1 MYNYNIVL
9 VICIMFFLIM
19 SIVLGSGLV
28 YLLFND
34 QEQKNK
40 IIDSN
45 SVIDTLRSELKNK
58 GSSDPTKYSALASL
72 KFNADTALTQ
82 QININSNL
90 SSQNYNLQENNE
102 KINFKYNELLDIVK
116 EKDISAAERQ
126 NINNSLGSR
135 LTNEININNALALK
149 INNLMTQRSSTA
161 LETVMSPVTTTAMS
175 PATDF
180 TLSPIVPSST
190 MSSLSPSY
198 LSPSFST
205 NSGQTGTTNSGQ
217 TGTSYI
223 GISYNPK
230 TEDISNLLALIQSL
244 LSNMQSDA
252 CLISNNENN
261 FENMKQSLKQYIIM
275 NMEYQENNTVNNL
288 DANSVREIMKAYVTM
303 YFDELN
309 NQIQNRSDDTLGIN
323 IDIYTLER
331 IKNANIDINK
341 YKPIIFNIIDQI
353 ILIISDNNNK
363 IDIDK
368 FIQFISDLY
377 YSMCPNIN
385 IN

>member
-1 MYNYNIVL
+1 
-9 VICIMFFLIM
+9 M
-19 SIVLGSGLV
+19 SIILGSGLV

-45 SVIDTLRSELKNK
+45 SVIDTLRSQLKNK
-58 GSSDPTKYSALASL
+58 GSSDPAKYSALASL

-82 QININSNL
+82 QININNNL

-135 LTNEININNALALK
+135 LTNEININNALASK

-180 TLSPIVPSST
+180 TPSPIVPSST

-205 NSGQTGTTNSGQ
+205 NSRQ

-244 LSNMQSDA
+244 LSNMQNDV
-252 CLISNNENN
+252 CIISNNENN

-288 DANSVREIMKAYVTM
+288 DANSAREIMKAYVTM

-309 NQIQNRSDDTLGIN
+309 NQIQNKNDETYGIN
-323 IDIYTLER
+323 INIYTLER

-353 ILIISDNNNK
+353 ILIISDNNK
-363 IDIDK
+363 IDVDK

-385 IN
+385 INNL